1 MIRALDLVHRRFGNA
16 RPGLELIAVEDAAVP
31 VTVLR
36 ADVLAQE
43 RKELPVTE
51 EFTLRY
57 VALGVDTPEEI
68 ARYLGLEAAHV
79 IEAAAAQL
87 SVNNLRRRADARL
100 ALTVQGADVAS
111 TLAATQ
117 PVLRQLPVV
126 FDRLT
131 WSLADY
137 KERQLL
143 EKREAQDRGMI
154 ILPAARNARI
164 GLEDLTPAQFNAL
177 IAGDRLQ
184 VLRIHKVAVK
194 VHRYLPV
201 QMLVYG
207 DLNRRE
213 LQLGVCIDHDL
224 SVQHGLALDQVQAVE
239 RLGLSLGDAEPRP
252 LLDADLE
259 AARTHGEPA
268 TQHPQAES
276 NLPIS
281 DVADAQVRPVSV
293 FEHPDLLAEALRSA
307 AQRVLIISPWV
318 RRAVVDTPF
327 MSALEQLLRR
337 NVRVTIAHGY
347 GPDDRGSDQDALTRL
362 ANLATRYVNF
372 SFVRLKNTHAKVLIV
387 DGRWVSTSFNWLS
400 FKGDPDRTYRMEE
413 GTLVSIPDRVDEA
426 YDRYLMLIEE
436 QAQPAQDNERRA
448 GS

>member
-1 MIRALDLVHRRFGNA
+1 MTRALDLLHRRFGNA

-57 VALGVDTPEEI
+57 VALGVETPDEI
-68 ARYLGLEAAHV
+68 AKYLGLEAVHV

-87 SVNNLRRRADARL
+87 SLNNLRRRADGTL

-131 WSLADY
+131 WSIADY

-143 EKREAQDRGMI
+143 EKREAQERGMI

-164 GLEDLTPAQFNAL
+164 GLEDLTPAEFNAL
-177 IAGDRLQ
+177 IVGDRLQ

-201 QMLVYG
+201 HMLVYG
-207 DLNRRE
+207 DLSRRE
-213 LQLGVCIDHDL
+213 LQLGVCIGDDL
-224 SVQHGLALDQVQAVE
+224 AVQHGLALDQVQAVE
-239 RLGLSLGDAEPRP
+239 RLGLSLGEAEPRP

-268 TQHPQAES
+268 TESPQAES
-276 NLPIS
+276 KLPIP
-281 DVADAQVRPVSV
+281 DVADPQVRPVSV

-307 AQRVLIISPWV
+307 AERVLIISPWV

-327 MSALEQLLRR
+327 IAALEQLLRR

-362 ANLATRYVNF
+362 QNLATRYVNL
-372 SFVRLKNTHAKVLIV
+372 SVVRLRNTHAKVLIV

-400 FKGDPDRTYRMEE
+400 FKGDPERTYRMEE

-426 YDRYLMLIEE
+426 YDRYLEMIED
-436 QAQPAQDNERRA
+436 QAQVKDLHDDA
-448 GS
+448 